1 MDANQLQTEL
11 EKLVTTYNQK
21 RAKVAAANRDMV
33 KVIKSNEIKSLSSSS
48 SLGMSELHKMKE
60 VTASKQ
66 DLMSERNR
74 QDLSFTVQV
83 SKVAQSI
90 SNTERGERGERYL

>member
-11 EKLVTTYNQK
+11 EKLVTTYNEK
-21 RAKVAAANRDMV
+21 RARVVAANRDMV

-48 SLGMSELHKMKE
+48 SLGMSELLRMKE

-66 DLMSERNR
+66 DLMSERIR
-74 QDLSFTVQV
+74 QD
-83 SKVAQSI
+83 
-90 SNTERGERGERYL
+90 